1 MGCSAVLKAR
11 CALVVLIRALAVT
24 YNVVVNCNRASTG
37 KEVAKSFRKVALK
50 AHPGHGGNTVDMGW
64 PKDAQAAWHTCEEV
78 V

>member
-11 CALVVLIRALAVT
+11 GALVVLIRALAVMC
-24 YNVVVNCNRASTG
+24 NVVVNCNRVSTD
-37 KEVAKSFRKVALK
+37 KEVAKSFRKIALK

-64 PKDAQAAWHTCEEV
+64 LNDARAACHTCDEV